1 LRGLFAAARELRTL
15 RSGELDVVP
24 DAGGMAALLRDAG
37 EKLIASEASRR
48 EVEDRQTA
56 ILNALPADVALL
68 DPDGVI
74 LAVNESWR
82 LATANELQGSAVGVG
97 RNYPDVCERAG
108 GDCSEAAQAAAI
120 GIRRVL
126 QGKAGDFAI
135 EYRCHLPAEPRWFH
149 LTVTPVRQDQ
159 RAGAVVMHVNITDR
173 KLAEEGFQ
181 RRKRAEEA
189 LRESEERFSG
199 AFEHAPIG
207 VALVSPEGR
216 WLKVNRALCDLVGYS
231 EAELLT
237 RTFQDITHPDD
248 LETDLENVR
257 RIIAG
262 EIHSYRMEKRYVH
275 ARGHSVTILLNVSLV
290 RDALEEPRYF
300 IAQIQDITSHKAADL
315 ERRQTEH
322 ALRESNEK
330 FHLLA
335 DNITDAFWIRSA
347 DMSKVH
353 YVSPAFEGIWGRPT
367 DDLYAN
373 PHLWADFTHPE
384 DRERVVAAFATL
396 KADTP
401 RLDIEYRIVRP
412 DGEIRWIRVRGFQV
426 RDGAGKLIR
435 LTGIVTDVTERQH
448 AAEALRTSLA
458 EISFTNRALQAEIVE
473 RKHAEDAAEAAN
485 RSKSEFLANMSHEI
499 RTPLNGVIGMA
510 ELALGTP
517 LNPEQREY
525 LDMVK
530 SSGEALLTVINDI
543 LDFSKIEAGK
553 LTVDLIPFDLGDCL
567 ATALKLLGGRAH
579 EKKLELAYDIRL
591 DVPTALVGDPNR
603 LRQIVTNLI
612 GNAIKFTEHGEVV
625 LTVQAET
632 QTDRDAMLLFS
643 VSDTGIGVPPEQQ
656 EAVFKPFIQAD
667 GSTTRKYGGSGLGLA
682 ISSNLVALL
691 GGRMWLDSEPG
702 KGSTFH
708 FTVAFGLQEASA
720 PAAKARDA
728 LRSHLRDMAVLVVDD
743 NAVNRRILE
752 ATLRRWHMQP
762 VLAESG
768 RAGFAAMQAR
778 KLAGSPFSLVL
789 LDAHMPDMD
798 GFSMAEAI
806 RSDPALAT
814 ATLMMLTSAGQQGDG
829 AHCRT
834 LRIAGYLMKPIS
846 QAELLQAIL
855 TVLAKPSDGPDRLHV
870 VTRHSLR
877 EDRKKLRIL
886 LAEDNVVNQKVAAR
900 LLEKRGH
907 TVVVVGNGRAALAAV
922 EAAGSAGFDL
932 ILMDVQMPDMDGF
945 EATAVIREREKS
957 TGAHLPIIAMTA
969 HAMKGD
975 EARCLAAGMDGYTSK
990 PVRVDQ
996 LFATIARVL
1005 A

>member
-1 LRGLFAAARELRTL
+1 
-15 RSGELDVVP
+15 
-24 DAGGMAALLRDAG
+24 
-37 EKLIASEASRR
+37 
-48 EVEDRQTA
+48 
-56 ILNALPADVALL
+56 
-68 DPDGVI
+68 
-74 LAVNESWR
+74 
-82 LATANELQGSAVGVG
+82 
-97 RNYPDVCERAG
+97 
-108 GDCSEAAQAAAI
+108 
-120 GIRRVL
+120 
-126 QGKAGDFAI
+126 
-135 EYRCHLPAEPRWFH
+135 
-149 LTVTPVRQDQ
+149 
-159 RAGAVVMHVNITDR
+159 
-173 KLAEEGFQ
+173 
-181 RRKRAEEA
+181 
-189 LRESEERFSG
+189 
-199 AFEHAPIG
+199 
-207 VALVSPEGR
+207 
-216 WLKVNRALCDLVGYS
+216 
-231 EAELLT
+231 
-237 RTFQDITHPDD
+237 
-248 LETDLENVR
+248 
-257 RIIAG
+257 
-262 EIHSYRMEKRYVH
+262 
-275 ARGHSVTILLNVSLV
+275 
-290 RDALEEPRYF
+290 
-300 IAQIQDITSHKAADL
+300 
-315 ERRQTEH
+315 
-322 ALRESNEK
+322 
-330 FHLLA
+330 
-335 DNITDAFWIRSA
+335 
-347 DMSKVH
+347 
-353 YVSPAFEGIWGRPT
+353 
-367 DDLYAN
+367 
-373 PHLWADFTHPE
+373 
-384 DRERVVAAFATL
+384 
-396 KADTP
+396 
-401 RLDIEYRIVRP
+401 
-412 DGEIRWIRVRGFQV
+412 
-426 RDGAGKLIR
+426 
-435 LTGIVTDVTERQH
+435 
-448 AAEALRTSLA
+448 
-458 EISFTNRALQAEIVE
+458 
-473 RKHAEDAAEAAN
+473 
-485 RSKSEFLANMSHEI
+485 MSHEI

-975 EARCLAAGMDGYTSK
+975 EERCLAAGMDGYLSK
-990 PVRVDQ
+990 PIDPPM
-996 LFATIARVL
+996 LFALVEQHTSAVSNETASTESATFDEAALLHRVSGDRELMGEVIRLFLEDLPLRL
-1005 A
+1005 AAIQHAMLGRNAEALRAAAHALKGAAGNLSAGGLYEAAGALEQVGAESDMSAAEASWRQLSVEAGKVIEVLSRHSGSAKETDSCAS